1 MSLSWGS
8 LFHFPI
14 VCLALRDRGTTNP
27 YLLWVQ
33 HLDNQCMIDKLHF
46 HCYWIPKTGYLERP
60 DISCCISSLSAVICL
75 IETVEC
81 FRYLMPF
88 YSETLLPQNP
98 KSPSPS
104 PHNLKEEPQ
113 VPPLNPKSPCPS
125 PQNLKGCPQVP
136 PLNPESPC
144 PSPQNL
150 KGCPQVPP
158 LNPKS
163 PSPSPQNLKVCV
175 GRVAADPWHG

>member
-8 LFHFPI
+8 LLHFPI

-46 HCYWIPKTGYLERP
+46 HCYWIPKTGYLETP

-81 FRYLMPF
+81 FRSLMPF
-88 YSETLLPQNP
+88 YSEALLRQPDVF
-98 KSPSPS
+98 
-104 PHNLKEEPQ
+104 PHLHVSTCSYNVSTYPYYSLVSIYLRKAI
-113 VPPLNPKSPCPS
+113 L
-125 PQNLKGCPQVP
+125 
-136 PLNPESPC
+136 
-144 PSPQNL
+144 
-150 KGCPQVPP
+150 
-158 LNPKS
+158 
-163 PSPSPQNLKVCV
+163 
-175 GRVAADPWHG
+175 